1 MEQVLER
8 LQQLP
13 ESVKLEALQY
23 LEALVAEHSSDDRD
37 IAAPKQKK
45 RQAGGM
51 KGTFSLPL
59 TEEFDAPLEDFAEYM

>member
-8 LQQLP
+8 LQRLP

-23 LEALVAEHSSDDRD
+23 LEALVAEHSSDDQN
-37 IAAPKQKK
+37 IPSPKKK

-51 KGTFSLPL
+51 KGTFVLPL
-59 TEEFDAPLEDFAEYM
+59 AEDFDAPLEDFAEYM